1 MEPRRTDLI
10 FVAAVLTLTLAGGGY
25 FAYRNRPPS
34 AERVAAH
41 IQPWLT
47 GPRETLK
54 LMMER
59 YGAPD
64 ALGSATATW
73 HKRGPWKRITI
84 HGHEHLSYLEQAV
97 GYHVPAEAVQA
108 LAEFDHGLRFDRERQ
123 ELSATSNSEA
133 LNFLA
138 LNLADELCA
147 AKRTAPQAREFYV
160 QTARLAAAGKSS
172 RYTETLLFD
181 PYRRIPEVPWDRE
194 IAY

>member
-1 MEPRRTDLI
+1 MQPRRTDLI
-10 FVAAVLTLTLAGGGY
+10 FVAAVLAVTLAAGGY
-25 FAYRNRPPS
+25 FAYRNRAPS

-41 IQPWLT
+41 IEPWLA

-54 LMMER
+54 LLMER

-64 ALGSATATW
+64 VLGAGTATW
-73 HKRGPWKRITI
+73 HERGPWKRITI
-84 HGHEHLSYLEQAV
+84 HGGDHLSYLEQAV
-97 GYHVPAEAVQA
+97 GYHVPAEAAQA
-108 LAEFDHGLRFDRERQ
+108 LAEFDHGLRFDREKE
-123 ELSATSNSEA
+123 ELSARSNSEA
-133 LNFLA
+133 LNLLA

-172 RYTETLLFD
+172 DYLETLRFD